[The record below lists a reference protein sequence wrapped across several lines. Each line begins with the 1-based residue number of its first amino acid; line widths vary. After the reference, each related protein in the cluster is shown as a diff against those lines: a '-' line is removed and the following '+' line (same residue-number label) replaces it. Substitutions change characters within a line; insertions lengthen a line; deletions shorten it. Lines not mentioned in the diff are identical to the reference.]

1 MSWHDALLKQM
12 GERLLAG
19 DVTPLAYPLAF
30 AGGLLTNLCLCTITL
45 VPIAIGYIGGFSRYR
60 ERRRAFA
67 YAAVFAAGIV
77 ITISALG
84 VLACLIGAALA
95 PIRDVFLCAVAVL
108 VVLMGIHCIGIV
120 KFRIP
125 GLSRDWRPKKK
136 GLLGSFLFGLA
147 AGVIATPCTTPVL
160 AVILAYVAVQARL
173 LYGLTLLL
181 TYAIGFVIP
190 LVLVG
195 LFADLLARLE
205 KLDKRT
211 HYEAWIGRVSGV
223 VMIAFGVYLFVQ
235 TLGL

>member
-67 YAAVFAAGIV
+67 YAGVFAAGVV
-77 ITISALG
+77 ITLSTLG
-84 VLACLIGAALA
+84 VLACLVGAALT
-95 PIRDVFLCAVAVL
+95 PVRDIFLYLVAVL

-125 GLSRDWRPKKK
+125 GLSRDWRPKRK